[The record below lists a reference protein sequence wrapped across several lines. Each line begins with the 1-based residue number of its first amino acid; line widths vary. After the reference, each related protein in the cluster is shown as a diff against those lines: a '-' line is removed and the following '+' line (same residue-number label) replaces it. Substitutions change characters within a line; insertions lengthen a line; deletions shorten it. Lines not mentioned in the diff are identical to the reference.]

1 MIIVMLFVTCTFREE
16 LDPGDLGLKAIR
28 FWNPIWD
35 PYLGP
40 LWTHL
45 DLLRPNCPIWSHLV
59 PFEKFRSIWI
69 HLDLFLPIW
78 TYMDKFGAIWS
89 SLEHYG
95 RI

>member
-1 MIIVMLFVTCTFREE
+1 MMLCGTLFRSVSAVESSVKAVFWKVCLYTVK

-45 DLLRPNCPIWSHLV
+45 DLLRPNCPI
-59 PFEKFRSIWI
+59 
-69 HLDLFLPIW
+69 
-78 TYMDKFGAIWS
+78 
-89 SLEHYG
+89 
-95 RI
+95 